1 MNAPRAEA
9 FPAGS
14 AAARGLASCHAC
26 GLLVRMPTS
35 AHDSHNTICPR
46 CDAPLHLRKPDSL
59 ARTWALVITACVLYV
74 PANVLPV
81 MQTTTLGSTQND
93 TILSGAAYLW
103 NSGSWDLAI
112 IVFVASIVV
121 PMAKL
126 IALITLL
133 LSVQRGSQLQ
143 IQQRT
148 RLFRLV
154 EIVGKWSMLDI
165 YVAAL
170 LATLVHFGS
179 LLTIRTGPGAIAFGA
194 VVVVT
199 MFAAKS
205 FDPRLMWDAIETQN
219 HDRAEHPRT

>member
-1 MNAPRAEA
+1 MTTWRKNT
-9 FPAGS
+9 FPPGS
-14 AAARGLASCHAC
+14 AAAQGLASCHAC
-26 GLLVRMPTS
+26 GLLARMPEQT
-35 AHDSHNTICPR
+35 HDSHDTVCPR
-46 CDAPLHLRKPDSL
+46 CDAPLHLRKPNSI
-59 ARTWALVITACVLYV
+59 ARTWALVITACILYV

-81 MQTTTLGSTQND
+81 MQTTTLGATQND

-103 NSGSWDLAI
+103 NTGSWDLAI
-112 IVFVASIVV
+112 IVFIASIVV

-133 LSVQRGSQLQ
+133 LSVQRRSQHQ

-148 RLFRLV
+148 RLYRLV

-219 HDRAEHPRT
+219 HDRAEHPRS